1 MNKTLC
7 PGQDMRFWRPGDIF
21 DVDCGQCGTPV
32 EFFKD
37 EARRRCPKCGNAIT
51 NPRLSLGCAQ
61 WCEHAK
67 ECLGYDPQRT
77 EKDVGQESAL
87 VDRLVSGLKNQL
99 DGDQQALD
107 RAFAVLGNARRILED
122 FQAEPKVVMAGAL
135 LHDLAGSDQA
145 RQIMEQSGM
154 DRPSM
159 LNVEQA
165 LGRLDA
171 DEKIDTPEF
180 VALRDAL
187 MLTRLDDDPP
197 LLESGAS
204 QLEIDEIFKSESG
217 RLLARA
223 KLQRSA

>member
-37 EARRRCPKCGNAIT
+37 EARRRCPKCGNTIT

-67 ECLGYDPQRT
+67 ECLGYDPLRQ
-77 EKDVGQESAL
+77 ENDGGQESAL
-87 VDRLVSGLKNQL
+87 VDRLVAGLKNSL
-99 DGDQQALD
+99 GGDQQALD
-107 RAFAVLGNARRILED
+107 RAFSVLGNARRILED
-122 FQAEPKVVMAGAL
+122 LQAEPKIVMAGAL
-135 LHDLAGSDQA
+135 LHDLAGNGQA

-154 DRPSM
+154 DRSSM
-159 LNVEQA
+159 LSVEQA

-171 DEKIDTPEF
+171 DEKIDTPEL

-197 LLESGAS
+197 LLKSGAPD
-204 QLEIDEIFKSESG
+204 QKIDEIFKSEPG
-217 RLLARA
+217 KLLARE
-223 KLQRSA
+223 KLRRSA